1 MPVVGF
7 LRSTSAA
14 PFANLVTAFR
24 KGLNEAGY
32 VEDQNVAVE
41 YRWAEGRHD
50 RLPALVA
57 DLIRG
62 KMDVFVGNNLAALA
76 AKAATTTVPIVF
88 ASGSDPVMDGLVASL
103 NRPGGNVT
111 GVSFT
116 SGVLGPKRLELLRQL
131 VPGAK
136 TIAMLANQSTAETV
150 TERSDVQAAA
160 LAIGQQL
167 VVLDA
172 SSDQDIEAAFATFI
186 QRGAGALLVGTGA
199 FWNSHR
205 VRIVALATR
214 QALPVVY
221 PLREY
226 VEDGG
231 LMSYGTSINDAYRQA
246 GVYAGRILKGEKPA
260 RPAGHAVHQI
270 RASAQPQDRQD
281 ARARHPAN
289 ATRARRRGD
298 RVTEWMAPLRHL
310 GAKVLAARNRREFIA
325 LLGGAA
331 AAWPLAA
338 RAQQPAMPVVGM
350 LNPATAEGYAQV
362 LRKFREGLKEV
373 GYVEG
378 ENVVLEYRWADNDVS
393 RLPEL
398 AADLVRRR
406 VALIAATGG
415 PASALAA
422 KAATSTI
429 PILFTLGGDPVRLG
443 LVASLGR
450 PGGNLTG
457 ANFFIFELGA
467 KRLEA
472 LRELVPGMTR
482 LAVLVD
488 PSNAEITAGNLK
500 AVEPAA
506 RAMGLQ
512 MRVLEARNN
521 REIDAAFATFARE
534 RPDALFVSSGPL
546 FTSRPVQLVL
556 LATRHGVP
564 AAYPDPEHV
573 HAGGLMSY
581 GASRAE
587 AYRQVGIYA
596 GRILKGASPADLP
609 VMQSTKFELCINL
622 QAARVLGLEVPPTLL
637 ARADEVIE

>member
-1 MPVVGF
+1 MKRREFITLLGGAAAWPFVARAQQPAMPVVGF

-62 KMDVFVGNNLAALA
+62 KVDVFVGNNLAALA

-246 GVYAGRILKGEKPA
+246 GVYAGRILKGEKP
-260 RPAGHAVHQI
+260 G
-270 RASAQPQDRQD
+270 
-281 ARARHPAN
+281 
-289 ATRARRRGD
+289 
-298 RVTEWMAPLRHL
+298 
-310 GAKVLAARNRREFIA
+310 
-325 LLGGAA
+325 
-331 AAWPLAA
+331 
-338 RAQQPAMPVVGM
+338 
-350 LNPATAEGYAQV
+350 
-362 LRKFREGLKEV
+362 
-373 GYVEG
+373 
-378 ENVVLEYRWADNDVS
+378 
-393 RLPEL
+393 
-398 AADLVRRR
+398 
-406 VALIAATGG
+406 
-415 PASALAA
+415 
-422 KAATSTI
+422 
-429 PILFTLGGDPVRLG
+429 
-443 LVASLGR
+443 
-450 PGGNLTG
+450 
-457 ANFFIFELGA
+457 
-467 KRLEA
+467 
-472 LRELVPGMTR
+472 
-482 LAVLVD
+482 
-488 PSNAEITAGNLK
+488 
-500 AVEPAA
+500 
-506 RAMGLQ
+506 
-512 MRVLEARNN
+512 
-521 REIDAAFATFARE
+521 
-534 RPDALFVSSGPL
+534 
-546 FTSRPVQLVL
+546 
-556 LATRHGVP
+556 
-564 AAYPDPEHV
+564 
-573 HAGGLMSY
+573 
-581 GASRAE
+581 
-587 AYRQVGIYA
+587 
-596 GRILKGASPADLP
+596 DLP
-609 VMQSTKFELCINL
+609 VMQSIKFELVLNL
-622 QAARVLGLEVPPTLL
+622 KTAKTLGLDIPPTLL
-637 ARADEVIE
+637 ALADEVIE